1 MYRKVQESEESLQS
15 AYVPRAGI
23 GFVMFGVMGGVI
35 PGEASWF
42 SPIEQGFYTAFL
54 FYLLRFCLILTGAL
68 GSTSHF
74 SFFKHV
80 T

>member
-1 MYRKVQESEESLQS
+1 
-15 AYVPRAGI
+15 
-23 GFVMFGVMGGVI
+23 MFGVMGGVI